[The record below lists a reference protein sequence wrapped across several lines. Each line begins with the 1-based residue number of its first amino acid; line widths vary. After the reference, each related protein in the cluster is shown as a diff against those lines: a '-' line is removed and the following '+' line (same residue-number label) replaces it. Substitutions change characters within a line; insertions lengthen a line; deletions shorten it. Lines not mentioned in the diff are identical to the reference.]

1 MDEIRRY
8 AMEGLDLQNK
18 TVLDAALGAG
28 YATFLWAKKIDE
40 EGGTSRIISVD
51 TFDIPGENEE
61 EWKNEIEER
70 LGGLNKYVEMKKSDI
85 FNLDFLEDD
94 SVDIINCDD
103 TLVFL
108 NPRPL
113 KVLAAFKEFKRVLKK
128 GGFLVI
134 VSEIP
139 VEKTH
144 ENEGQWKRWN
154 LAKAIYELKGETWS
168 VEPYPDEVKSALKL
182 LNFEVFGEKIFPS
195 KKDFEWQ
202 ACMDEWKEIML
213 KEIESLEYKSSL
225 KSALEE
231 EVYNIYEKVRTDR
244 YLTQP
249 PMYVLKSRKR

>member
-8 AMEGLDLQNK
+8 AMEGLNLQNK

-28 YATFLWAKKIDE
+28 YATFLWAKRIDE

-51 TFDIPGENEE
+51 TFDIPGEKEE

-70 LGGLNKYVEMKKSDI
+70 LGGLSKYVKMKKADI
-85 FNLDFLEDD
+85 FNLDFLEDE
-94 SVDIINCDD
+94 SIDIINCDD

-113 KVLAAFKEFKRVLKK
+113 KVLNALSEFKRVLKK

-139 VEKTH
+139 VEKTP
-144 ENEGQWKRWN
+144 ENEGQWKRWG

-168 VEPYPDEVKSALKL
+168 VEPHPNEVKFALEL
-182 LNFEVFGEKIFPS
+182 LNFEVFDERTFPS
-195 KKDFEWQ
+195 KKDPKWREV
-202 ACMDEWKEIML
+202 MDEWKGIML
-213 KEIESLEYKSSL
+213 REIESLEYGGSL

-231 EVYNIYEKVRTDR
+231 EVHNIYEKVRTDG

-249 PMYVLKSRKR
+249 PMYVLKSRKK